1 MSLREALRNMLVMIE
16 LELRRLRHD
25 RTELYFR
32 AVQPILWIVVFGPVM
47 SSARAIDT
55 GGIPYTD
62 FITPGVMIQSTTF
75 LCIFYGLMMVWERD
89 SGILKKLLVTPAS
102 RYATVVGRSMASGIR
117 AIFQA
122 LIIVPVAL
130 IMGVRFVP
138 NAGYFALAMVI
149 IFFASGGFA
158 AISIFVASFMKTRER
173 FMGIGQAIIMPLF
186 FASNALYPV
195 QMMPPALQ
203 YFSAVNPMSYVVDA
217 VRGLL
222 ITADLSN
229 LLIDVA
235 AIAVFDVV
243 MFALASVN
251 FKRIIE

>member
-1 MSLREALRNMLVMIE
+1 MIE

-32 AVQPILWIVVFGPVM
+32 AVQPILWIVVYGPVM
-47 SSARAIDT
+47 STVKAIPT
-55 GGIPYTD
+55 GEIPYTD

-75 LCIFYGLMMVWERD
+75 TCIFYGLMMVWERD

-102 RYATVVGRSMASGIR
+102 RYAMVIGRSMASGVR
-117 AIFQA
+117 AMFQA
-122 LIIVPVAL
+122 LMIVPIAL
-130 IMGVRFVP
+130 LIGVKFVP
-138 NAGYFALAMVI
+138 NVAYFVLAFVV

-195 QMMPPALQ
+195 QMMPQILRD
-203 YFSAVNPMSYVVDA
+203 FSAVNPLSYVVDA
-217 VRGLL
+217 VRALM
-222 ITADLSN
+222 ITGDLSN

-235 AIAVFDVV
+235 AIAIFDVV
-243 MFALASVN
+243 MFVLASIS